1 MGPSRLEVNLKGL
14 LVQCELRAKENF
26 QTDWRLDKYIGA
38 LDEMLRNLQRMPNKP
53 AKDTLGE
60 YARRVDFLKGLI
72 HTQNLPTPEEKVVA
86 AQLLQPGPS
95 SSQVITKEI
104 HQKTTSKYAEELRDE
119 LFSSE
124 SSDGPK
130 TLRQR
135 KVSKVSSG
143 EDLDALLRHHHAM
156 QEKIAE
162 DMLSLARNLKE
173 QSHLASTIIKKD
185 TEVAEKSGSLTDE
198 NFERLKLESARLEEH
213 TRRAWRCWMWVMIAV
228 VVIIFVNMVV
238 FMKVMKKKK

>member
-1 MGPSRLEVNLKGL
+1 
-14 LVQCELRAKENF
+14 
-26 QTDWRLDKYIGA
+26 
-38 LDEMLRNLQRMPNKP
+38 MLRNLQRMPNKP